1 ARRSDRIPGQG
12 RLMRGG
18 RDPVVGVWRL
28 PGLMQTVLTG
38 AIKPNAIEVLR
49 AFGLERSLDTE
60 IGGYGSEAYPKGAML
75 LNARRRAAEKYRGD
89 FTEHTSVYV
98 ADSTRDVEAARMG
111 GARSIG
117 AASGRSSAR
126 GLRSAGADVVID
138 DLADTE
144 AVLAAVDRLTV
155 PVRS

>member
-1 ARRSDRIPGQG
+1 Y
-12 RLMRGG
+12 
-18 RDPVVGVWRL
+18 
-28 PGLMQTVLTG
+28 
-38 AIKPNAIEVLR
+38 
-49 AFGLERSLDTE
+49 LDTA

-117 AASGRSSAR
+117 VASGRSSA
-126 GLRSAGADVVID
+126 GELRSAGADVVLD

-144 AVLAAVDRLTV
+144 AGLAAVSPLAV
-155 PVRS
+155 PLPARTRR